1 MAGKLTPKR
10 ERMAT
15 TEQAAPAPALSGA
28 DAPESLAEWLARNQ
42 KLLLLAGAGLL
53 LAGLAAW
60 FVTVSGQRKEL
71 FASQQLGGA
80 RSIAEA
86 GDLPRA
92 AGEFQRIAEGFRGT
106 DAAQEAVISL
116 NQVRLIS
123 GQQELAVVGLQ
134 EFIASGPDEK
144 FVAPASG
151 LLGAALENTGKAA
164 DAAAAYE
171 RASEAA
177 TTDYLKADYLTQAAR
192 AWMGAGQQDK
202 AIATYQRV
210 VDSYGTTPFATEAKV
225 RLAEIAASVK

>member
-1 MAGKLTPKR
+1 M
-10 ERMAT
+10 T
-15 TEQAAPAPALSGA
+15 TKGQAVPAPALA
-28 DAPESLAEWLARNQ
+28 APHAQVSLADWLDRHQ
-42 KLLLLAGAGLL
+42 KLLLLAGGT
-53 LAGLAAW
+53 LALAALAAW
-60 FVTVSGQRKEL
+60 FVVASGKRKEM
-71 FASQQLGGA
+71 FASQQLGAA

-134 EFIASGPDEK
+134 DFLASGPDAK

-151 LLGAALENTGKAA
+151 LLGAALENAGKGAEAA
-164 DAAAAYE
+164 EAYR

-177 TTDYLKADYLTQAAR
+177 TSPYLKADYLTQAGR
-192 AWMGAGQQDK
+192 AWMAAGEKDR
-202 AIATYQRV
+202 AIAAFQAV
-210 VDSYGTTPFATEAKV
+210 VDAHGTTGFATEAKV
-225 RLAEIAASVK
+225 RLAEIAAGSPN

>member
-1 MAGKLTPKR
+1 M
-10 ERMAT
+10 T
-15 TEQAAPAPALSGA
+15 TKGQAVPAPGLAAPAA
-28 DAPESLAEWLARNQ
+28 ETSLADWLERHQ
-42 KLLLLAGAGLL
+42 KLLLLAGGTLA
-53 LAGLAAW
+53 LAGFAAW
-60 FVTVSGQRKEL
+60 FVVSSGQRKEM
-71 FASQQLGGA
+71 FASQQLGVA

-134 EFIASGPDEK
+134 DFLASGPDPK

-151 LLGAALENTGKAA
+151 LLGAALENAGKEAEAA
-164 DAAAAYE
+164 EAYR

-177 TTDYLKADYLTQAAR
+177 SSPYLKADYLTQSGR
-192 AWMGAGQQDK
+192 AWMVAGQKDK
-202 AIATYQRV
+202 AIAAYQAV
-210 VDSYGTTPFATEAKV
+210 VDSHGTTGFATEAKV
-225 RLAEIAASVK
+225 RLAELAADGAR

>member
-1 MAGKLTPKR
+1 
-10 ERMAT
+10 MAT
-15 TEQAAPAPALSGA
+15 NEQAAPAAVVA
-28 DAPESLAEWLARNQ
+28 RANAPESLLEWMGRHQ
-42 KLLLLAGAGLL
+42 RLLLLAGAGLL

-60 FVTVSGQRKEL
+60 FVTVSGKRKEL
-71 FASQQLGGA
+71 FASQQLGAA

-116 NQVRLIS
+116 NQIRLIS

-134 EFIASGPDEK
+134 EFLASGPEEK

-151 LLGAALENTGKAA
+151 LLGAALENTAKPA
-164 DAAAAYE
+164 DAAGAYE
-171 RASEAA
+171 RASAAA

-192 AWMGAGQQDK
+192 AWIGAGQPDK

-210 VDSYGTTPFATEAKV
+210 ADSFGTTSFSTEAKV
-225 RLAEIAASVK
+225 RLAELAAASAAGS